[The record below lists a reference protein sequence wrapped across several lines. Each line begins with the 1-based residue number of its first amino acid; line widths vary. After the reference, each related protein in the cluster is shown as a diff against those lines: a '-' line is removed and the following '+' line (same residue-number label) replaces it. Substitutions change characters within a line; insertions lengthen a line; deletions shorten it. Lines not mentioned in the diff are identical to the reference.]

1 MKRYKILSLII
12 CVIIGMAL
20 VSCGSDSSNEKP
32 TIDEY
37 GVCID
42 QEVDLGLPS
51 GKIWAG
57 WNIGATSPEEYG
69 DYFSWGETQPK
80 ANYTFN
86 SYMHTEYSPQTYNH
100 DYVNIGCEISA
111 TKYDAAQ
118 YMWGSDWR
126 MPTKTELEELVY
138 ECTWEDFEYKG
149 VKGFLITGPNEVSM
163 FLPAAGVKEMDLNW
177 SVNFDASSLQ
187 YDGESG
193 DYWCSTRSENY
204 NGEAYKLRVSRRG
217 LPEVAKYNRT
227 RGIPIRP
234 IKRIP
239 VNESCIGEE
248 VDLGLPSGTKWA
260 SWNVGATAPHE
271 YGTCYAWGEVEEKNA
286 PYTWDTYKYYENV
299 NDTLQRCTDIGENIS
314 GTEYDVAHQ
323 KWGNGWRMPT
333 KDEFDELCKECK
345 WNWTLRNWIN
355 GYEVVGPNGNS
366 IFLPVTFADGDMGA
380 YSSASSAEDERS
392 RWVCV
397 FSGLYR
403 ISKIGSYLRYFPCSI
418 RPVKTSEK

>member
-12 CVIIGMAL
+12 CVIIGVAL

-80 ANYTFN
+80 SNYTFD

-163 FLPAAGVKEMDLNW
+163 FLPAAGVIDGADLH
-177 SVNFDASSLQ
+177 SDRQVHDA
-187 YDGESG
+187 
-193 DYWCSTRSENY
+193 
-204 NGEAYKLRVSRRG
+204 
-217 LPEVAKYNRT
+217 
-227 RGIPIRP
+227 
-234 IKRIP
+234 
-239 VNESCIGEE
+239 
-248 VDLGLPSGTKWA
+248 
-260 SWNVGATAPHE
+260 
-271 YGTCYAWGEVEEKNA
+271 
-286 PYTWDTYKYYENV
+286 
-299 NDTLQRCTDIGENIS
+299 
-314 GTEYDVAHQ
+314 
-323 KWGNGWRMPT
+323 
-333 KDEFDELCKECK
+333 
-345 WNWTLRNWIN
+345 
-355 GYEVVGPNGNS
+355 
-366 IFLPVTFADGDMGA
+366 
-380 YSSASSAEDERS
+380 
-392 RWVCV
+392 
-397 FSGLYR
+397 
-403 ISKIGSYLRYFPCSI
+403 SYLRLKNVNLGYTLNVRSKAIKEVKFVLSGENLYLWKYYNGFDPDVSSESDKGTI
-418 RPVKTSEK
+418 RRMDLGAYPKPRTVIFSVQPKY